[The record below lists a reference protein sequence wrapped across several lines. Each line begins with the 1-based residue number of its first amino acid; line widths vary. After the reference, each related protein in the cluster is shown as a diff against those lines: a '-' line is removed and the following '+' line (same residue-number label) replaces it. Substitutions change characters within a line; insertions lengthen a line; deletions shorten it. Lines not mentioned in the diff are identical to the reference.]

1 MSAPFYVTAVI
12 VTGNIAIIAAI
23 VRGVSLSLAR
33 ANWERSERGSVVAMT
48 TALLV
53 SWFVLTGA
61 LSFLG
66 AYGGGQ
72 ASVPTIELGIMVPLI
87 IGFILLW
94 RSQTLR
100 RVVDA
105 TPQEWIVGV
114 QIYRVMG
121 AIFLTLMSAG
131 LLPPQFA
138 LPAGWGDITI
148 GVLSLVIATAFAR
161 GAKGTPILVG
171 LWNVFGL
178 LDLAVALTMGFLTSP
193 SPVQLFALDAP
204 NKLISIFPLVLVP
217 VFAVPVAILLHAA
230 SLMKLARARKQ
241 RVG

>member
-1 MSAPFYVTAVI
+1 MPAPAYVTAV
-12 VTGNIAIIAAI
+12 VVAGDIAIIAAI

-33 ANWERSERGSVVAMT
+33 ANWERSERRAVVAT
-48 TALLV
+48 TIALLV
-53 SWFVLTGA
+53 GWFAVTGV

-66 AYGGGQ
+66 AYGGPHNR
-72 ASVPTIELGIMVPLI
+72 VPTIEFGIMAPLT

-100 RVVDA
+100 RVLDA

-114 QIYRVMG
+114 QVYRVLG
-121 AIFLTLMSAG
+121 VTFLTLLSAG

-138 LPAGWGDITI
+138 LPAGWGDITT
-148 GVLSLVIATAFAR
+148 GVLSLVIAIAFAKR
-161 GAKGTPILVG
+161 AKGAPILVG

-193 SPVQLFALDAP
+193 SPVQMFSLGAP
-204 NKLISIFPLVLVP
+204 NELISVFPLVLVP
-217 VFAVPVAILLHAA
+217 VFAVPVAILLHVA

-241 RVG
+241 HVG